1 MALKN
6 VLNSTLVAGGNMNAE
21 MVLGIRGKQIE
32 RRIREGL
39 PYTALDKLLKE
50 TCLTRLEV
58 AKALNIPVRTLATHK
73 GDGRLSPEESDKVY
87 RLARLFGLA
96 VDMTSQNK
104 EEAKNW
110 FFRSRP
116 QLGGKKPIDLVG
128 TDAGAKKVENLILGT
143 LGGVP

>member
-1 MALKN
+1 MALKDA
-6 VLNSTLVAGGNMNAE
+6 LNSAIAVGGTMNAE
-21 MVLGIRGKQIE
+21 MVLGIKGKKVE

-39 PYTALDKLLKE
+39 PYSALDKLLKE

-58 AKALNIPVRTLATHK
+58 AKALDIPVRTLVTHK
-73 GDGRLSPEESDKVY
+73 GDGKLSPEESDKIY

-116 QLGGKKPIDLVG
+116 QLGGTKPIDLVS
-128 TDAGAKKVENLILGT
+128 TDAGAKKVENLIMGT